1 VHSRLASCSEPL
13 PVSEMSL
20 PIFYQTRQLGS
31 DGWRLSFEAHRRGRG
46 RRVFVYP
53 REDGVWFLVRRGEGV
68 LACVD
73 VPGREWVRLREVN
86 FFLGGPS
93 NEVEVHRADSSAG
106 SGCFAVRKTCSRN
119 RLASGRPNSRGCRLP
134 WSRMKVRSQDTS
146 CVVVGSDAPHCR
158 AACATWSSKRGGCG
172 AMTWGVD

>member
-1 VHSRLASCSEPL
+1 
-13 PVSEMSL
+13 VSEMSL

-86 FFLGGPS
+86 FFLGGRPTRS
-93 NEVEVHRADSSAG
+93 RSSAPTPAPAAVASRSARLVPETGLHQAGPIRAD
-106 SGCFAVRKTCSRN
+106 
-119 RLASGRPNSRGCRLP
+119 
-134 WSRMKVRSQDTS
+134 
-146 CVVVGSDAPHCR
+146 
-158 AACATWSSKRGGCG
+158 AACRGAG
-172 AMTWGVD
+172 